1 MPTQAEESQV
11 KEFLKRAEIKTMKKD
26 LRALREFDALKERN
40 KIAKIKTLEEQRLEQ
55 AKKLEEKE
63 RLEAQTEK
71 VKREGVLEKNAV
83 EERLAEKDLKE
94 YATEQ
99 ERQQIFQFETQRL
112 GFEKQADSIDK
123 EKNPALKLQKN
134 EIYVQKRNWEAKL
147 KSVSEQEKK
156 LEDEQGFIAQKSQ
169 QSVIGPE
176 KKSLEQRR
184 SDIDREIENIEKKRW
199 EIEKQLE
206 GLENKIREA
215 DKSFGQLTQEK
226 NSLKQKILGV
236 DKSLREIY
244 SVIIARVEE
253 KRRNESQEQRFSKE
267 ALTKSRLEQKEKVQ
281 RQQFGGQ
288 AGAGQGGKDFFN
300 KMPVPVPVK
309 EKILKTAQSEEEQ
322 RKKFIQDVEGWAQ
335 NKNNAPTIKQHPSS
349 EIPIP
354 PKK

>member
-123 EKNPALKLQKN
+123 EKNPALKLQQN
-134 EIYVQKRNWEAKL
+134 EIFAQKRNWEAKL

-156 LEDEQGFIAQKSQ
+156 LEDEQNFIAQKSQ

-184 SDIDREIENIEKKRW
+184 SDIDKEIENIEKKRW

-206 GLENKIREA
+206 GLENRIKEA
-215 DKSFGQLTQEK
+215 DKSYEQLAQER
-226 NSLKQKILGV
+226 NSLRQKILGA

-281 RQQFGGQ
+281 RQQFGHQ
-288 AGAGQGGKDFFN
+288 AGTGRGGKDFFS
-300 KMPVPVPVK
+300 KIPVPVK
-309 EKILKTAQSEEEQ
+309 EKILRTAQSEEEQ
-322 RKKFIQDVEGWAQ
+322 RKKFIQDVETWSEGSG
-335 NKNNAPTIKQHPSS
+335 KNAVQRQQVPGVP
-349 EIPIP
+349 PV